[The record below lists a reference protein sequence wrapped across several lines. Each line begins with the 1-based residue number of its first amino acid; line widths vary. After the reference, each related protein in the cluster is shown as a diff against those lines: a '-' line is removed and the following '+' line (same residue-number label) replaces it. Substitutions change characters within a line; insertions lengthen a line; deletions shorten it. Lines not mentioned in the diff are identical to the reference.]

1 MNPPEGDWLYF
12 VTVNLTT
19 GETKFATTED
29 EFWKLRDE
37 YKSSNDNAN

>member
-1 MNPPEGDWLYF
+1 MYF

-37 YKSSNDNAN
+37 YKSSNSNAN